1 MPNVLSGLTLVQTV
15 SKGDRQTALVGTELS
30 AADKEALQTTINWFI
45 FLSLILA
52 VNSILFRQ

>member
-1 MPNVLSGLTLVQTV
+1 MPNVLSGLTLAETVIKGNKQT
-15 SKGDRQTALVGTELS
+15 TLVGKALS

-52 VNSILFRQ
+52 VNSI

>member
-15 SKGDRQTALVGTELS
+15 NKGDKQTALVGTELS
-30 AADKEALQTTINWFI
+30 AADKDALQTTINWFI

-52 VNSILFRQ
+52 VNSI